1 MLEFRRQIAHLLFGL
16 LLVLLIYFDI
26 IGYKIVGILFIISLL
41 IPYLCKI
48 QHFNKFVCYLERE
61 SETNSFRA
69 KGLVFYLL
77 GVFFSLILFDK
88 NIALASITILAIGD
102 SISTIRGRVKHP
114 FNDKKYL
121 EASILAWLIS
131 GFVASLFVPFYASYI
146 ASFVA
151 MLIESF
157 DCKIYGTKIDDNLI
171 IPLVA
176 GLVMTLIQY
185 SL

>member
-1 MLEFRRQIAHLLFGL
+1 MLELRRQIAHLLFGI

-26 IGYKIVGILFIISLL
+26 IGFEVVGVLFIISLL
-41 IPYLCKI
+41 IPYFCKI
-48 QHFNKFVCYLERE
+48 RHFNKFVYYLERE

-88 NIALASITILAIGD
+88 NIALASIIILAVGD
-102 SISTIRGRVKHP
+102 SISAIKGRVKHP
-114 FNDKKYL
+114 FNNKKYL
-121 EASILAWLIS
+121 EASVLAWLIS
-131 GFVASLFVPFYASYI
+131 GFIASLFVPFYISYI

-151 MLIESF
+151 MFIESF
-157 DCKIYGTKIDDNLI
+157 DLKKLKIDDNLI
-171 IPLVA
+171 IPLIA
-176 GLVMTLIQY
+176 GLVMTLIQS